1 MKSFTTSIMM
11 LTLSSLL
18 SAPATA
24 FQLKIHEVSIVHK
37 AVAEIPIANTLN
49 TPIVVRITP
58 PDGVQVFPRR
68 FQLLPGERQVVKARE
83 RDGKVL
89 SQNAKMAFSYAVKN
103 EEKQGVHSRITLRL
117 PVRLPFR
124 EESR

>member
-1 MKSFTTSIMM
+1 MKPFTNSIIMV
-11 LTLSSLL
+11 TLAVLL

-24 FQLKIHEVSIVHK
+24 FQLKVHDVEISRK
-37 AVAEIPIANTLN
+37 STTEIPVSNTLN
-49 TPIVVRITP
+49 SPIIVKITP
-58 PDGVQVFPRR
+58 PDGVQIFPRR

-89 SQNAKMAFSYAVKN
+89 SQNAKMAFSYAVQS

-117 PVRLPFR
+117 PVR
-124 EESR
+124 EVSR

>member
-1 MKSFTTSIMM
+1 MKPLINSIMM
-11 LTLSSLL
+11 ATLAALLSS
-18 SAPATA
+18 PATA
-24 FQLKIHEVSIVHK
+24 FQLKIHKVDIIHK
-37 AVAEIPIANTLN
+37 TVTEIPVANTLN

-83 RDGKVL
+83 SDEKVL
-89 SQNAKMAFSYAVKN
+89 TPDAKMAFSYALQR

-117 PVRLPFR
+117 PVR
-124 EESR
+124 EVSR

>member
-24 FQLKIHEVSIVHK
+24 FQLKIHEV
-37 AVAEIPIANTLN
+37 EITRKSVTQIPVANTLN

-83 RDGKVL
+83 SDGKVL
-89 SQNAKMAFSYAVKN
+89 TPDAKMAFSYAVIG
-103 EEKQGVHSRITLRL
+103 EGKQGIHSRITLKL
-117 PVRLPFR
+117 PIR
-124 EESR
+124 EESE

>member
-1 MKSFTTSIMM
+1 MKSLIN
-11 LTLSSLL
+11 SSLMVAMVALL
-18 SAPATA
+18 SLSRPASA
-24 FQLKIHEVSIVHK
+24 FQLKIHEVDIAHK

-49 TPIVVRITP
+49 TPIIVRITP
-58 PDGVQVFPRR
+58 PPGVQVFPRR

-89 SQNAKMAFSYAVKN
+89 SQNAKMAFSYAVQS

-117 PVRLPFR
+117 PVR
-124 EESR
+124 EVSR

>member
-1 MKSFTTSIMM
+1 MKPFTNSIIMV
-11 LTLSSLL
+11 TLAVLL

-24 FQLKIHEVSIVHK
+24 FQLKIHEVDIAHK
-37 AVAEIPIANTLN
+37 AVAEIPVANTLN

-89 SQNAKMAFSYAVKN
+89 SQNAKMAFSYAVQS

-117 PVRLPFR
+117 PLR
-124 EESR
+124 EVSR

>member
-1 MKSFTTSIMM
+1 MM
-11 LTLSSLL
+11 ATLAVLL

-24 FQLKIHEVSIVHK
+24 FQLKAHDVEISRK
-37 AVAEIPIANTLN
+37 STTEIPVSNTLN
-49 TPIVVRITP
+49 SPIIVKITP

-89 SQNAKMAFSYAVKN
+89 SQNAKMAFSYAVQS
-103 EEKQGVHSRITLRL
+103 EEKQGVHSRITLTL
-117 PVRLPFR
+117 PVR
-124 EESR
+124 EVSR

>member
-18 SAPATA
+18 SSPATA
-24 FQLKIHEVSIVHK
+24 FQLKAHDVEISRK
-37 AVAEIPIANTLN
+37 STTEIPVSNTLN
-49 TPIVVRITP
+49 SPIIVKITP

-89 SQNAKMAFSYAVKN
+89 SQNAKMAFSYAVQS
-103 EEKQGVHSRITLRL
+103 EEKQGVHSRITLTL
-117 PVRLPFR
+117 PVR
-124 EESR
+124 EVSR

>member
-1 MKSFTTSIMM
+1 MKSLINSIMM
-11 LTLSSLL
+11 ATIATLLSS
-18 SAPATA
+18 PATA
-24 FQLKIHEVSIVHK
+24 FQLKAHDVEISRK
-37 AVAEIPIANTLN
+37 STTEIPVSNTLDS
-49 TPIVVRITP
+49 PIIVKIIP

-89 SQNAKMAFSYAVKN
+89 SQNAKMAFSYAVQS

-117 PVRLPFR
+117 PVR
-124 EESR
+124 EVSR

>member
-1 MKSFTTSIMM
+1 MKPFTNSIIMV
-11 LTLSSLL
+11 TLAVLL

-24 FQLKIHEVSIVHK
+24 FQLKIHEVDIAHK
-37 AVAEIPIANTLN
+37 AVAEIPVANTLN

-89 SQNAKMAFSYAVKN
+89 SQNAKMAFSYAVQS

-117 PVRLPFR
+117 PVR
-124 EESR
+124 EVSR

>member
-18 SAPATA
+18 SAPAAA
-24 FQLKIHEVSIVHK
+24 FQLKIHEVNIVHK

-89 SQNAKMAFSYAVKN
+89 SQNAKMAFSYAVQS

-117 PVRLPFR
+117 PVR

>member
-24 FQLKIHEVSIVHK
+24 FQLKIHEVDIVHK

-89 SQNAKMAFSYAVKN
+89 SQNAKMAFSYAVQN

-117 PVRLPFR
+117 PVR
-124 EESR
+124 EVSR

>member
-1 MKSFTTSIMM
+1 MKPLINSIMM
-11 LTLSSLL
+11 ATLAVLL

-24 FQLKIHEVSIVHK
+24 FQLKAHNVEISRK
-37 AVAEIPIANTLN
+37 STTEIPVSNTLN
-49 TPIVVRITP
+49 SPIIVKITP

-89 SQNAKMAFSYAVKN
+89 SQKAKMAFSYAVQS

-117 PVRLPFR
+117 PVR
-124 EESR
+124 EVSR

>member
-1 MKSFTTSIMM
+1 MKPFTNSIIMV
-11 LTLSSLL
+11 TLAVLL

-24 FQLKIHEVSIVHK
+24 FQLKVHDVEISRK
-37 AVAEIPIANTLN
+37 STTEIPVSNTLN
-49 TPIVVRITP
+49 SPIIVKITP

-89 SQNAKMAFSYAVKN
+89 SQNAKMAFSYAVQS

-117 PVRLPFR
+117 PVR
-124 EESR
+124 EVSR

>member
-1 MKSFTTSIMM
+1 MKPLINSIMM
-11 LTLSSLL
+11 ATLAVLL
-18 SAPATA
+18 SVPSTA
-24 FQLKIHEVSIVHK
+24 FQLKAHDVEISRK
-37 AVAEIPIANTLN
+37 STTEIPVSNTLDS
-49 TPIVVRITP
+49 PIIVKNTP

-89 SQNAKMAFSYAVKN
+89 SQNAKMAFSYVVQS

-117 PVRLPFR
+117 PVREVSL
-124 EESR
+124 

>member
-24 FQLKIHEVSIVHK
+24 FQLKIHEVDIVHK

-49 TPIVVRITP
+49 TPIIVRITP

-68 FQLLPGERQVVKARE
+68 FQLLPGERQLVKARE
-83 RDGKVL
+83 RWESLISKCKDGILIRRTKPRKTRCSL
-89 SQNAKMAFSYAVKN
+89 KN
-103 EEKQGVHSRITLRL
+103 HAETPS
-117 PVRLPFR
+117 
-124 EESR
+124 